1 MIANFT
7 RVSNHTVATATTAEE
22 SLRLA
27 FSGGNRVPAN
37 FLPTWVRTVTPTTV
51 ETPKQGRKT
60 RANRALKAKP
70 VELVACRC
78 SHLMN
83 GAGETTECT
92 AKVAPTAAN
101 EGFAPG
107 HVEITGEF
115 LGEAFA
121 AGDEIFDALTD
132 KIMTAGEAC
141 EMLGYD
147 VPELATV

>member
-37 FLPTWVRTVTPTTV
+37 FLPTWVRVEPVKAV
-51 ETPKQGRKT
+51 ETPAKPKQRK
-60 RANRALKAKP
+60 NRALKAKP

-83 GAGETTECT
+83 GAGDTTECT
-92 AKVAPTAAN
+92 AKVAPTDAN